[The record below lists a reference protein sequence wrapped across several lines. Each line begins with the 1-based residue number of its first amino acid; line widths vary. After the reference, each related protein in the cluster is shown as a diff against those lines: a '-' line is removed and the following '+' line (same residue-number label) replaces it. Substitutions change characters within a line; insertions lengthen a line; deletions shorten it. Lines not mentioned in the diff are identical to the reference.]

1 MRNPAAGGRGG
12 RAGGKETPSVRT
24 KRRYALWMSG
34 LALAVLFLCA
44 VFEKWVCPYDPL
56 AIDFM
61 PLSPPS
67 LANPFGTDDLGR
79 DVFSRFVMGTRISF
93 IVGAGSVLIAAALG
107 IVTGLLAAYSKG
119 LRALLMRTIDAIWAF
134 PMIMLALALAASF
147 EPGLGTVVIAIAVV
161 YSPLFARVVYG
172 QALSVMERDFVTAAR
187 AFGCGPVRLLLTH
200 ILPNL
205 SAAILVQGTLSVGTA
220 IVLESSL
227 SFLGVGIQ
235 PPAPSWGLIMQSGY
249 RWLEQAPWIS
259 ILPGIGLYVT
269 VVSFSVLGDWLRII
283 VDPKQLTMR
292 V

>member
-1 MRNPAAGGRGG
+1 V
-12 RAGGKETPSVRT
+12 KK
-24 KRRYALWMSG
+24 KRRYALWLSA
-34 LALAVLFLCA
+34 LALAALGIFAIL
-44 VFEKWVCPYDPL
+44 EERICPYDPL
-56 AIDFM
+56 AIDFT

-67 LANPFGTDDLGR
+67 FQNFFGTDDLGR
-79 DVFSRFVMGTRISF
+79 DVFSRFVIGTRISF
-93 IVGAGSVLIAAALG
+93 IVGAVSVFFAAGLG
-107 IVTGLLAAYSKG
+107 IVVGLIAAYSKR

-147 EPGLGTVVIAIAVV
+147 EPGITTVIVAIAVV

-172 QALSVMERDFVTAAR
+172 QSLSILERDFITAAR

-200 ILPNL
+200 VLPNL
-205 SAAILVQGTLSVGTA
+205 SAAILVQATLSIGTA

-235 PPAPSWGLIMQSGY
+235 PPTPSWGLMMQSGY
-249 RWLEQAPWIS
+249 RLLEQGPWVS

-283 VDPKQLTMR
+283 LDPKQMTMK